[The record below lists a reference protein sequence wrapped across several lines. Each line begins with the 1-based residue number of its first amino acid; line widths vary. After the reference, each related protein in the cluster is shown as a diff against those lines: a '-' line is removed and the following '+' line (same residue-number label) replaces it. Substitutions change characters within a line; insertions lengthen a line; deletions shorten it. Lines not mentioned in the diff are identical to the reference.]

1 MLLLL
6 FTTALAAPL
15 ALDPAFIQQHNAAG
29 GASWTAGV
37 NERFAGLTVDEASA
51 LIGQVKTLTDPAEV
65 EDARRGFD
73 VIRGNSQANRD
84 AADAVAVG
92 RVPENFDART
102 QWPGCVHGVRNQ
114 GNCGGCWAYGGRSY
128 VPARAHVPRFIWT
141 PPPPSATH
149 DALFRTARWD
159 ESVARGT

>member
-128 VPARAHVPRFIWT
+128 VQARAHVPRFIWT